1 MDKTTAVIAE
11 DEEPLRV
18 WLKTMLGQVWP
29 ELVICGDAE
38 NGLQALS
45 LIETERPDIAF
56 LDIKMPGLT
65 GLQVAENTAGI
76 CRVVFI
82 TAFEQYAVEAFEK
95 EAIDYL
101 LKPVTAKRL
110 EKTVDRLKQRLSG
123 NIMPDTETA
132 QIMKNISQLIESASP
147 REYLQWIRV
156 SNQDGVRLIHAEDIC
171 YFQSSD
177 KYTAVIT
184 AEGESLI
191 KKTIRELELELDP
204 GHFWRIHRSTIVNV
218 RCIAGTSRSA
228 GGHFI
233 RLKNCSEILTVSRTY
248 AHLFKQM

>member
-1 MDKTTAVIAE
+1 MNKITAIIAE

-18 WLKTMLGQVWP
+18 WLKNLLGQVWP
-29 ELVICGDAE
+29 ELMICGEAV
-38 NGLQALS
+38 NGVQAKS
-45 LIETERPDIAF
+45 LIEEIKPDFAF

-65 GLQVAENTAGI
+65 GLQVAEKINGI

-82 TAFEQYAVEAFEK
+82 TAFEQYAIDAFEN

-110 EKTVDRLKQRLSG
+110 KKTVSRLKQKFSA
-123 NIMPDTETA
+123 NNFS
-132 QIMKNISQLIESASP
+132 QFMKCVSP
-147 REYLQWIRV
+147 KEYLQWIRV
-156 SNQDGVRLIHAEDIC
+156 SYKDGIRLIHTGDIS

-184 AEGESLI
+184 AKGESLI
-191 KKTIRELELELDP
+191 KTTITELEQELNPRD
-204 GHFWRIHRSTIVNV
+204 FWRIHRRTIVNV
-218 RCIAGTSRSA
+218 NYITETSRSA

-233 RLKNCSEILTVSRTY
+233 RLKNCSEILRVSRTY
-248 AHLFKQM
+248 THLFKQM